1 MIFELTGLCL
11 GPFKRGFV
19 TLDCCYV
26 EPMVVMGQTRVMLF
40 LGQKT
45 SIYDSCPVGRRPG
58 DIVEASPL
66 VAPQYLDRSL

>member
-1 MIFELTGLCL
+1 MAIFVL

-26 EPMVVMGQTRVMLF
+26 EPMVAVGQTRVMLF

-45 SIYDSCPVGRRPG
+45 SVYDSCPVGRRPI
-58 DIVEASPL
+58 DAADNSPL